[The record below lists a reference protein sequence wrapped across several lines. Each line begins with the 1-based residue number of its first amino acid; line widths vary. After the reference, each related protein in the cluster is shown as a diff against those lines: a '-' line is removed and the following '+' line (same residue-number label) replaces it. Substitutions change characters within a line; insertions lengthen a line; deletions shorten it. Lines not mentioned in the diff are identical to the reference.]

1 MGKSANKTTTEQSA
15 PPSWATNLQL
25 GGLSSAVS
33 AISPYLTPGYG
44 VAGTNPDQQAAYGMI
59 RQNAAA
65 APPSVAWDPAQ
76 AAQIAAAPV
85 AQAAQGTA
93 AQLGGNEYR
102 QFLNPYTRDVV
113 GTTLSQ
119 MRDQQDQNM
128 AAIQARQAAAH
139 SFAGSGSRAALQSAQ
154 STKDFNSQVA
164 STVAQLMSAGYDKAT
179 ANAMAN
185 AQMRQQTGLANTGYQ
200 QQANLA
206 NASMQQA
213 RDLAQA
219 GYGQQANI
227 FNATG
232 VNNTAQQ
239 NAAQN
244 IAYQQQA
251 LAQLLG
257 IGQSQQQQAQAGL
270 NMPLQASTALAGI
283 LPQGVGS
290 NKTTVAPSNSPS
302 TLQTILGLAGTV
314 GGGVLGG
321 PMGAGIGSALGT
333 GIGSLFG
340 PSQSDE
346 RNVGR
351 TGFY

>member
-1 MGKSANKTTTEQSA
+1 MSKSANKTTTEAQT
-15 PPSWATNLQL
+15 PPTWATNFQL
-25 GGLSSAVS
+25 GGLSSAMS

-44 VAGTNPDQQAAYGMI
+44 QAGLTPDEQTAFGMI

-65 APPSVAWDPAQ
+65 PPSVAWNPAQ
-76 AAQIAAAPV
+76 AATVAGAPT

-93 AQLGGNEYR
+93 AQLGANEYQ
-102 QFLNPYTRDVV
+102 QFLNPYTQDVV

-119 MRDQQDQNM
+119 MRDQQAQNLND
-128 AAIQARQAAAH
+128 IRARAAAAH

-154 STKDFNSQVA
+154 SEKNFGQQVA

-185 AQMRQQTGLANTGYQ
+185 AQLRQQTGLANTGYQ
-200 QQANLA
+200 QQANLT
-206 NASMQQA
+206 NAQLQQT

-219 GYGQQANI
+219 GYEQQANL
-227 FNATG
+227 FNSTGAT
-232 VNNTAQQ
+232 
-239 NAAQN
+239 NAAQAN
-244 IAYQQQA
+244 IGYQQNA

-257 IGQSQQQQAQAGL
+257 IGQLQQQQTQAGL
-270 NMPLQASTALAGI
+270 SQPLTAATTLAGI

-290 NKTTVAPSNSPS
+290 NKTTVAPSTSPS

-314 GGGVLGG
+314 GGSVLGG

-340 PSQSDE
+340 PSQSDLM
-346 RNVGR
+346 NVGR